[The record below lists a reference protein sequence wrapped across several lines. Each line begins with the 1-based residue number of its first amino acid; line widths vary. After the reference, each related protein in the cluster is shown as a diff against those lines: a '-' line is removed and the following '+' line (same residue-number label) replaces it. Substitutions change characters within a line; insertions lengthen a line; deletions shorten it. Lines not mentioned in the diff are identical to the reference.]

1 MLHSSVTGNFASIN
15 TDMNDKHSTDI
26 PAYSKGLKGVIA
38 NESSLSDVR
47 GEEGRLLYLG
57 YDIED
62 LVELCHFEEIIY
74 LLLNKRLPNR
84 IELKRLC
91 QRLRTDRELPQ
102 PILDFFKT
110 ATKSA
115 RPMSALRTAVSMLGM
130 YDDRT
135 KDPSQ
140 VKEIGLSLIAKI
152 PVMVAYYYRVC
163 QGLELPPV
171 REDLDESSHF
181 LWLLKGKEPD
191 PDEARTLDVAYILH
205 ADHGMNASTF
215 AARVCVSTLTDMY
228 SAITTAIGTLKGP
241 LHGGA
246 NEGVIEMLKEIG
258 SEANVQKYIEK
269 KLANK
274 EKIMGMG
281 HRVYRTLDP
290 RAPHLR
296 RMAIRLTE
304 KIGEPKWIRMS
315 EKIAKIVR
323 ERKGLNANVDFYSA
337 TVYYSIGI
345 PTRLF
350 TAVFAIARVAGWVAQ
365 VLEQL
370 EDNRIYRPLTAY
382 VGPHTPI
389 PVPTIDMR

>member
-1 MLHSSVTGNFASIN
+1 MPEETSSNQPTYA
-15 TDMNDKHSTDI
+15 
-26 PAYSKGLKGVIA
+26 KGLKGIIA
-38 NESSLSDVR
+38 NKSALSDVR
-47 GEEGRLLYLG
+47 GEEGKLLYLG
-57 YDIED
+57 YDIDD
-62 LVELCHFEEIIY
+62 LVEMCSYEEVIF
-74 LLLNKRLPNR
+74 LLLNKRLPNSE
-84 IELKRLC
+84 ELEDIC
-91 QRLRTDRELPQ
+91 QRLRSDRALPQ
-102 PILDFFKT
+102 SILDFFQT
-110 ATKSA
+110 ATKTA

-140 VKEIGLSLIAKI
+140 MKEIGLSLIAKV

-163 QGLELPPV
+163 QGLDLPPI
-171 REDLDESSHF
+171 REDLSEPEHF
-181 LWLLKGKEPD
+181 LWLLKGEEPD
-191 PDEARTLDVAYILH
+191 PNVARSLEVAYILH

-215 AARVCVSTLTDMY
+215 AARVCISTLSDMY
-228 SAITTAIGTLKGP
+228 SAITAAIGTLKGP

-258 SEANVQKYIEK
+258 EEENVVPYLQD
-269 KLANK
+269 KLSRK

-296 RMAIRLTE
+296 RMAIKLSNS
-304 KIGEPKWIRMS
+304 IGEPKWIRMS
-315 EKIAKIVR
+315 EKIAKYMR
-323 ERKGLNANVDFYSA
+323 AEKGLNANVDFYSA

-350 TAVFAIARVAGWVAQ
+350 TAIFSIARTSGWVAQ
-365 VLEQL
+365 VLEQM
-370 EDNRIYRPLTAY
+370 EDNTLYRPLTLY
-382 VGPHTPI
+382 VGPADE

>member
-1 MLHSSVTGNFASIN
+1 M
-15 TDMNDKHSTDI
+15 TDT
-26 PAYSKGLKGVIA
+26 PPTPEQPTYSKGLKGIIA
-38 NESSLSDVR
+38 NKSGLSDVR

-57 YDIED
+57 YDIDD
-62 LVELCHFEEIIY
+62 LVEMCSYEEVVF

-84 IELKRLC
+84 EELDGLC
-91 QRLRTDRELPQ
+91 ERLRTDRALPQ
-102 PILDFFKT
+102 PIIDFFESS
-110 ATKSA
+110 TKNA

-135 KDPSQ
+135 KDPTQ
-140 VKEIGLSLIAKI
+140 LKEIGLSLIAKV
-152 PVMVAYYYRVC
+152 PTMVAYYYRVC
-163 QGLELPPV
+163 MGLHLPPI
-171 REDLDESSHF
+171 REDLSESEHF
-181 LWLLKGKEPD
+181 LWLLKGEEPD
-191 PDEARTLDVAYILH
+191 PDEARILDVAYILH

-215 AARVCVSTLTDMY
+215 AARVCISTLSDMY
-228 SAITTAIGTLKGP
+228 SAITAAIGTLKGP

-258 SEANVQKYIEK
+258 EEENVEPYICQ

-296 RMAIRLTE
+296 RMAIKLT
-304 KIGEPKWIRMS
+304 KNIGEPKWIRMS
-315 EKIAKIVR
+315 EKIAKMMR
-323 ERKGLNANVDFYSA
+323 NEKGLNANVDFYSA

-350 TAVFAIARVAGWVAQ
+350 TAIFSIARTSGWVAQ
-365 VLEQL
+365 VLEQI
-370 EDNRIYRPLTAY
+370 EDNTLYRPLTLY
-382 VGPHTPI
+382 VGAKPE

>member
-1 MLHSSVTGNFASIN
+1 
-15 TDMNDKHSTDI
+15 MNDNNTTDA
-26 PAYSKGLKGVIA
+26 PVYAKGLKGVIA

-62 LVELCHFEEIIY
+62 LVELCHFEEIIF
-74 LLLNKRLPNR
+74 LLLNKRLPNKD
-84 IELKRLC
+84 ELKHVC
-91 QRLRTDRELPQ
+91 QRLRSDRELPQ
-102 PILDFFKT
+102 PILDFFKA

-152 PVMVAYYYRVC
+152 PVMVAYYHRVC
-163 QGLELPPV
+163 AGLDLPPV
-171 REDLDESSHF
+171 REDLDEASLF
-181 LWLLKGKEPD
+181 LWLLKGTEPD

-215 AARVCVSTLTDMY
+215 AARVCISTLSDMY
-228 SAITTAIGTLKGP
+228 SAITSAIGTLKGP

-258 SEANVQKYIEK
+258 EEANVESYITK

-315 EKIAKIVR
+315 EKIAKIIR

-337 TVYYSIGI
+337 TVYYSIGV
-345 PTRLF
+345 PTKLF
-350 TAVFAIARVAGWVAQ
+350 TAIFAIARVAGWVAQ

-382 VGPHTPI
+382 VGPKVPI

>member
-1 MLHSSVTGNFASIN
+1 MS
-15 TDMNDKHSTDI
+15 NDTFSERL
-26 PAYSKGLKGVIA
+26 AYPKGLKGIIA
-38 NESSLSDVR
+38 NESALSDVR

-57 YDIED
+57 YDIDD
-62 LVELCHFEEIIY
+62 LVEMCCFEEVVY

-84 IELKRLC
+84 EELEGIKKRL
-91 QRLRTDRELPQ
+91 RSDRDLPQ

-135 KDPSQ
+135 KDAGQ
-140 VKEIGLSLIAKI
+140 LKEIGLSLIAKV
-152 PVMVAYYYRVC
+152 PVMVAYYYRLC

-171 REDLDESSHF
+171 REDLSEAEHF
-181 LWLLKGKEPD
+181 LWLLKGEEPD
-191 PDEARTLDVAYILH
+191 QYEAHILEVAYILH

-215 AARVCVSTLTDMY
+215 AARVCIATLSDMY
-228 SAITTAIGTLKGP
+228 SAITAAIGTLKGP

-258 SEANVQKYIEK
+258 TEDRVDSYIED
-269 KLANK
+269 KLARK

-281 HRVYRTLDP
+281 HRVYRVLDP

-296 RMAIRLTE
+296 RMAIRLSSR
-304 KIGEPKWIRMS
+304 IGEPKWIRMS
-315 EKIAKIVR
+315 ERIAKLVR

-350 TAVFAIARVAGWVAQ
+350 TAIFSIARCSGWVAQ
-365 VLEQL
+365 VLEQM
-370 EDNRIYRPLTAY
+370 EDNTLYRPLTLY
-382 VGPHTPI
+382 TGPKDRI
-389 PVPTIDMR
+389 PVPTIDRR

>member
-1 MLHSSVTGNFASIN
+1 MS
-15 TDMNDKHSTDI
+15 NDTFSARHTY
-26 PAYSKGLKGVIA
+26 PKGLKGIIA
-38 NESSLSDVR
+38 NESALSDVR

-57 YDIED
+57 YDIDD
-62 LVELCHFEEIIY
+62 LVEMCCFEEVIY

-84 IELKRLC
+84 DELEGIKKRL
-91 QRLRTDRELPQ
+91 RSDRDLPQ

-135 KDPSQ
+135 KDSGQ
-140 VKEIGLSLIAKI
+140 LKEIGLSLIAKV
-152 PVMVAYYYRVC
+152 PVMVAYYYRLC
-163 QGLELPPV
+163 QGLDLPPV
-171 REDLDESSHF
+171 R
-181 LWLLKGKEPD
+181 
-191 PDEARTLDVAYILH
+191 DVAYILH

-215 AARVCVSTLTDMY
+215 AARVYIATLSDMY
-228 SAITTAIGTLKGP
+228 SAITAAIGTLKGP

-258 SEANVQKYIEK
+258 TEDKVDSYIED
-269 KLANK
+269 KLARK

-281 HRVYRTLDP
+281 HRVYRVLDP

-296 RMAIRLTE
+296 RMAIRLSSR
-304 KIGEPKWIRMS
+304 IGEPKWIRMS
-315 EKIAKIVR
+315 ERIAKLVR

-350 TAVFAIARVAGWVAQ
+350 TAIFSIARCCGWVAQ
-365 VLEQL
+365 VLEQM
-370 EDNRIYRPLTAY
+370 EDNTLYRPLTLY
-382 VGPHTPI
+382 TGPKDRI

>member
-1 MLHSSVTGNFASIN
+1 MSDT
-15 TDMNDKHSTDI
+15 TDEKPI
-26 PAYSKGLKGVIA
+26 YAKGLKGVIA

-74 LLLNKRLPNR
+74 LLLNKRLPNQK
-84 IELKRLC
+84 ELDQICR
-91 QRLRTDRELPQ
+91 RLRSDRELPQ

-140 VKEIGLSLIAKI
+140 MKEIGMSLIAKI

-163 QGLELPPV
+163 QGLDLPPV
-171 REDLDESSHF
+171 REDLGEAAHF
-181 LWLLKGKEPD
+181 LWLLKGEEPD

-215 AARVCVSTLTDMY
+215 AARVCISTLTDMY
-228 SAITTAIGTLKGP
+228 SAITSAIGTLKGP

-258 SEANVQKYIEK
+258 DESNVESYIAEK
-269 KLANK
+269 LRNK

-304 KIGEPKWIRMS
+304 KLGEPKWIRMS
-315 EKIAKIVR
+315 ERIAKIVR
-323 ERKGLNANVDFYSA
+323 TEKGLNANVDFYSA

-345 PTRLF
+345 PTKLF

-370 EDNRIYRPLTAY
+370 EDNSIYRPLTAY

>member
-1 MLHSSVTGNFASIN
+1 M
-15 TDMNDKHSTDI
+15 STDQQEEK
-26 PAYSKGLKGVIA
+26 PYYAKGLKGIVA
-38 NESSLSDVR
+38 NESCLSDVR

-62 LVELCHFEEIIY
+62 LVELCRFEEIIY

-84 IELKRLC
+84 EELEGLC
-91 QRLRTDRELPQ
+91 QRLRTDRHLPQ

-135 KDPSQ
+135 KDPTQ
-140 VKEIGLSLIAKI
+140 MKEIGLSLIAKM

-163 QGLELPPV
+163 QGLDLPPI
-171 REDLDESSHF
+171 REDLDEASHF
-181 LWLLKGKEPD
+181 LWLLKGVEPSK
-191 PDEARTLDVAYILH
+191 DEVRTLDVAYILH

-215 AARVCVSTLTDMY
+215 AARVCISTLTDMY
-228 SAITTAIGTLKGP
+228 SAITSAIGTLKGP

-258 SEANVQKYIEK
+258 DESNVAAYIEQ

-281 HRVYRTLDP
+281 HRVYKTLDP

-296 RMAIRLTE
+296 RMAIRLSE
-304 KIGEPKWIRMS
+304 GSGESKWIRMS
-315 EKIAKIVR
+315 ERIAKIVR

-350 TAVFAIARVAGWVAQ
+350 TAIFSIARVSGWVAQ

-370 EDNRIYRPLTAY
+370 EDNSIYRPLTRY
-382 VGPHTPI
+382 TGPKTPI

>member
-1 MLHSSVTGNFASIN
+1 MSLHSFKRMSNESPEE
-15 TDMNDKHSTDI
+15 KKEI
-26 PAYSKGLKGVIA
+26 PDYPKGLKGIIA
-38 NESSLSDVR
+38 NESCLSDVR

-74 LLLNKRLPNR
+74 LLLNKRLPNAE
-84 IELKRLC
+84 ELKGLC
-91 QRLRTDRELPQ
+91 MRLRSDRQLPQ
-102 PILDFFKT
+102 PILDFYKT

-115 RPMSALRTAVSMLGM
+115 RPMSSLRTAVSMLGM

-135 KDPSQ
+135 KDPAQ
-140 VKEIGLSLIAKI
+140 MKEIGLSLIAKI

-163 QGLELPPV
+163 QGLDLPPV
-171 REDLDESSHF
+171 REDLDEASHF
-181 LWLLKGKEPD
+181 LWLLKGVEPD
-191 PDEARTLDVAYILH
+191 PEEARTLDVAYILH

-215 AARVCVSTLTDMY
+215 AARVCISTLSDMY
-228 SAITTAIGTLKGP
+228 SAITSAIGTLKGP

-258 SEANVQKYIEK
+258 DESNVAAYIEK

-296 RMAIRLTE
+296 RMAIRLTQNL
-304 KIGEPKWIRMS
+304 GETKWIRMS
-315 EKIAKIVR
+315 EKIAKMVR

-350 TAVFAIARVAGWVAQ
+350 TAIFSIARVAGWVAQ

-370 EDNRIYRPLTAY
+370 EDNSIYRPLTRY
-382 VGPHTPI
+382 TGPKDPI